1 MKNNL
6 LPWPYLRGFIQGV
19 HEGGLTD
26 REIAAAI
33 GAVLGDEDLQPNRET
48 IARWRRGE
56 CVASTLN
63 KKAIQAWRAQIRSE
77 K

>member
-1 MKNNL
+1 M
-6 LPWPYLRGFIQGV
+6 PWPFLQGFIQGV

-26 REIAAAI
+26 RDIAVEI
-33 GAVLGDEDLQPNRET
+33 GRVLGDPELQPNRET
-48 IARWRRGE
+48 VARWRRGE
-56 CVASTLN
+56 CQAGILN